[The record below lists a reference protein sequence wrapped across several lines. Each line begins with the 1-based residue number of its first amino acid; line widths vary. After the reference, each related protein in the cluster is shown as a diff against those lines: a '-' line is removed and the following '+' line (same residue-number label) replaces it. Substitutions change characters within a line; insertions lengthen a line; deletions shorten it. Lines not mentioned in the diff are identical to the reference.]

1 MQHLC
6 KHILFCCR
14 INIISPVTMMLQAA
28 IRGALLDSAQEERCS
43 ITAFGFASKY
53 RLLYPDSGISMD
65 EEIALGDMIWSYN
78 KAEL

>member
-28 IRGALLDSAQEERCS
+28 IRGALLDPAQEERCS

-53 RLLYPDSGISMD
+53 R
-65 EEIALGDMIWSYN
+65 
-78 KAEL
+78 